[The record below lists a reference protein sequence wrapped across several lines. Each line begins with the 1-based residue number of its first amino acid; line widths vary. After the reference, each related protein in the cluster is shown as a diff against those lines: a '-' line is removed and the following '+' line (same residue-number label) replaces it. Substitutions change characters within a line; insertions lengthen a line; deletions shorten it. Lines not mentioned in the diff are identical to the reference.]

1 MNIDIMAIIQIGVTI
16 FVAFITAYLTNLND
30 QKKQTKEFFKQ
41 KGIEIQKEIL
51 DFWCSIL
58 FYDFEITKSKYQ
70 IKNEDRLRNENNL
83 QENDQIEDVM
93 IIKLVQKDSF
103 MYSSKKTNK
112 YIAKYMQ
119 EIYKSTE
126 NVMVQMYLVT
136 KIICCMKYDFTGE
149 KNSVMDLLQIKIND
163 LNIKKKFQIYCYAVK
178 YFCEINILFFI

>member
-1 MNIDIMAIIQIGVTI
+1 MSIDIISIIEFMVTI
-16 FVAFITAYLTNLND
+16 FIAFITAYLTNLNE

-41 KGIEIQKEIL
+41 NGIEIQKEIL

-58 FYDFEITKSKYQ
+58 FYDFDITKEKYKT
-70 IKNEDRLRNENNL
+70 KNEERLRKENNL
-83 QENDQIEDVM
+83 KRNDKIEDLM

-119 EIYKSTE
+119 KIYKSTS
-126 NVMVQMYLVT
+126 NVMLQMYLVT

-163 LNIKKKFQIYCYAVK
+163 LNLRKKIQIYWYAVK
-178 YFCEINILFFI
+178 FFFEIRILFFI